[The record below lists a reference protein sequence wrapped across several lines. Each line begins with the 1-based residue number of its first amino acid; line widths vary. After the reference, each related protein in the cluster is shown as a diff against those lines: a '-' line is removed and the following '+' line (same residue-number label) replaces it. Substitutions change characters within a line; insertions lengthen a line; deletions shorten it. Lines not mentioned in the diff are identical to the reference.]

1 MSESLYA
8 KLQSYALEK
17 KDLVDHCNSEAQTR
31 LTLINPYLELLGFDV
46 RDPRRVR
53 VEYETGIGKGMEKVD
68 YAILESDNPI
78 VLIEA
83 KSTRGRLDGRL
94 PQAQLRRYAIDSPSV
109 RFAVLTNGVEWE
121 WYYKGEDHRLIERPF
136 LVVEVLQPKES
147 DAEFLGRLSNN
158 VLHQETIDAAK
169 NAYLTTQ
176 FAEWLEDMY
185 ESPSDALLR
194 LVHKELQQSFRPSQ
208 IDSIREHWMRAC
220 NQVNES
226 RIHVRLDR
234 AKQSPLNIPEDD
246 VLRAETTNII
256 DQSDSSGRNCQFGH
270 SDGRIHEFGDGTALL
285 LYVLEYFAKDHQG
298 GTQTYLRSVDRRL
311 PGSGGR
317 SSVSSDPEY
326 ANETKRYYSR
336 HTYMGWRIFNNLS
349 NVNKVKLIESLAN
362 ECVRRD
368 GSRPSRGRDFQ
379 VYLPNSGLSPL

>member
-8 KLQSYALEK
+8 KLQGYALEK
-17 KDLVDHCNSEAQTR
+17 KDLVEHCRNEAQTR

-46 RDPRRVR
+46 RDPRRVQ
-53 VEYETGIGKGMEKVD
+53 VEYETGIGKGVEKVD
-68 YAILESDNPI
+68 YAILESGEPI

-83 KSTRGRLDGRL
+83 KSTRGRLDGHL
-94 PQAQLRRYAIDSPSV
+94 PQAQLRRYAIDSPSI
-109 RFAVLTNGVEWE
+109 RFAALTNGVEWE
-121 WYYKGEDHRLIERPF
+121 WYYKEAHRLIERPF

-147 DAEFLGRLSNN
+147 DAEFLGRLSND
-158 VLHQETIDAAK
+158 VSDQETIDAAK

-185 ESPSDALLR
+185 ESPSEALLR

-208 IDSIREHWMRAC
+208 INSIREHWIRAC

-234 AKQSPLNIPEDD
+234 AKQSPPNIPEDG
-246 VLRAETTNII
+246 VLMAETTSAN
-256 DQSDSSGRNCQFGH
+256 DQTDNSGRNCQFRD
-270 SDGRIHEFGDGTALL
+270 SDGRIYEFGDGTTLL
-285 LYVLEYFAKDHQG
+285 LYVLEYFAKHHQG
-298 GTQTYLRSVDRRL
+298 GPQAYLRSVDRSL
-311 PGSGGR
+311 PGSGRR
-317 SSVSSDPEY
+317 SAVSSDPEY
-326 ANETKRYYSR
+326 ANETKQNYSKV
-336 HTYMGWRIFNNLS
+336 TYMGWRIFRNLS

-362 ECVRRD
+362 ECIRRD

-379 VYLPNSGLSPL
+379 IYLPNSSLEPL